1 MYIWCNFPIQ
11 SHLLVCVHVF
21 TAHVRP
27 PISSPVP
34 ALCTSGNTH
43 CFRITFLCPRVRFLH
58 CTFSS
63 VWVWVY
69 SSIMF
74 SHFLHCTQRWFCW
87 VRVVTLL
94 FIHRFPVPFPVCF
107 IFLFCLIPNHHTSS
121 NYNTWNAA
129 VCVWDISSSFASLFA
144 LHCST
149 HFSSHVAGTN
159 TTLESEPNSISLFR
173 SRELAQTTWAS
184 YSKSLVVI
192 EQHFKTTRSI
202 FNAYIE

>member
-43 CFRITFLCPRVRFLH
+43 CFRTTFLCPRVRFLH

-74 SHFLHCTQRWFCW
+74 SHFLHCTQRFCW

-107 IFLFCLIPNHHTSS
+107 FFCFARSQTITLVLITILETQPYVFEIFLHLSPLCLRFTVPHT
-121 NYNTWNAA
+121 
-129 VCVWDISSSFASLFA
+129 CP
-144 LHCST
+144 H
-149 HFSSHVAGTN
+149 
-159 TTLESEPNSISLFR
+159 TLQV
-173 SRELAQTTWAS
+173 QTP
-184 YSKSLVVI
+184 
-192 EQHFKTTRSI
+192 R
-202 FNAYIE
+202 